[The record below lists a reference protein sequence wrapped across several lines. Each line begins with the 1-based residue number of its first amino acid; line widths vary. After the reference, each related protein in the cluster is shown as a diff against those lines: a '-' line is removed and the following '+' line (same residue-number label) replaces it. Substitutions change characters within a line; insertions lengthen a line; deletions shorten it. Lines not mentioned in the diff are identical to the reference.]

1 MDLKNSDE
9 LIFSID
15 LLTKKEGYNYETYI
29 SNIKENKSAL
39 IVKVADT
46 LSNLE
51 QSIKDCNL
59 KFILKYN
66 NQLKLLTN

>member
-1 MDLKNSDE
+1 MDLKHSDE

-29 SNIKENKSAL
+29 SNIKENKPAL

>member
-29 SNIKENKSAL
+29 SNIKENKPAL